1 MNISIITFT
10 DKGTEL
16 AEKLRLAFGHTRIP
30 ENYSLITIEKRKKED
45 NHTKT
50 SGNDQSLSEWTK
62 EQFAAKNAIV
72 FIGACGIA
80 VRLIAPFVTDKLT
93 DSPVVVLDEA
103 GTFAIPLL
111 SGHMG
116 GANEL
121 AGEIAALIGAVPV
134 ITTATDVNQTFS
146 VDVFAKKCGLTI
158 CNRDGIAKVSG
169 KILEGKMADI
179 VISSDKTD
187 LEHGILGLM
196 PKEYI
201 LGIGCKKGKSF
212 EEINALICKWLKQ
225 TGIEQSQ
232 VRCVASID
240 LKKSEEGLLRFCAAN
255 RIPFVTYSAG
265 ELLQVEGDFTGSS
278 FVQEKTGV
286 DNVCE
291 RAALKAAG
299 ETGRI
304 ILRKQAEDG
313 MTIAI
318 AKYDW
323 KFEKELT
330 KEYRIDEK

>member
-16 AEKLRLAFGHTRIP
+16 AEKLRLAFEHTRIP

-50 SGNDQSLSEWTK
+50 SGNGQSLSEWTK

-103 GTFAIPLL
+103 GTFVIPLL

-146 VDVFAKKCGLTI
+146 VDVFAKNADLPFATEMGLQ
-158 CNRDGIAKVSG
+158 
-169 KILEGKMADI
+169 
-179 VISSDKTD
+179 
-187 LEHGILGLM
+187 
-196 PKEYI
+196 
-201 LGIGCKKGKSF
+201 KS
-212 EEINALICKWLKQ
+212 Q
-225 TGIEQSQ
+225 
-232 VRCVASID
+232 
-240 LKKSEEGLLRFCAAN
+240 
-255 RIPFVTYSAG
+255 
-265 ELLQVEGDFTGSS
+265 
-278 FVQEKTGV
+278 
-286 DNVCE
+286 
-291 RAALKAAG
+291 
-299 ETGRI
+299 
-304 ILRKQAEDG
+304 
-313 MTIAI
+313 
-318 AKYDW
+318 AKYW
-323 KFEKELT
+323 KEKWQTL
-330 KEYRIDEK
+330 